1 MFSSALDR
9 TPAFRQLSFDDNQ
22 KLLMLV
28 GGHDAHLT
36 LLEESFGV
44 SVIHRGSKITVT
56 GDNSPQVDRVADLL
70 DQHYQNLQPNTPPEA
85 FEDLIQR
92 FAPIQS
98 SSVSVPKPA
107 ASIQK
112 PTAQGSLLIPDIP
125 PPPQPQPFAQDRAG
139 FYVATPKGNFTARN
153 ANQERYLRSIREA
166 TMVFGFGAAG
176 TGKTFLAVAM
186 AVSMLCRG
194 EIERIVLTRPAREA
208 GEQLGFLPG
217 DINEK
222 LDPYLR
228 PIHDALEEMLPRQS
242 LEHFLQTRQIEIAPL
257 AYMRGRTLKNA
268 LIILDEAQNTTR
280 AQMLMFLTRIG
291 EGSKM
296 IINGDPKQIDL
307 PSGQVSGLVQ
317 AAKNLTPDQDI
328 RLVHFLDSD
337 IVRHPLIGRI
347 VRAFDAQ

>member
-1 MFSSALDR
+1 MSSSALDR

-56 GDNSPQVDRVADLL
+56 GDNSLQVDRVADLL
-70 DQHYQNLQPNTPPEA
+70 EQHYQDLQPNTPPEA
-85 FEDLIQR
+85 FEDLIQGT
-92 FAPIQS
+92 AP
-98 SSVSVPKPA
+98 
-107 ASIQK
+107 IQK
-112 PTAQGSLLIPDIP
+112 PTEQGNLLIPDIP
-125 PPPQPQPFAQDRAG
+125 PPPKPQLFAQDRAG

-153 ANQERYLRSIREA
+153 ANQELYLRSIREA

-307 PSGQVSGLVQ
+307 PNGQVSGLVQ
-317 AAKNLTPDQDI
+317 AAKNLKPDQDI

-347 VRAFDAQ
+347 VRAFDTQ